1 MILLLF
7 GYDLT
12 FEKRTTKTSTNFFVN
27 LFDFKPTGRT
37 ATKLNRTVSEELSAF
52 VREYTVL
59 IEYQSADGSRDITNK
74 LQLES
79 VKIVVKRDYPKL
91 MKYRNVPM

>member
-37 ATKLNRTVSEELSAF
+37 KLDRTVSEELSAF